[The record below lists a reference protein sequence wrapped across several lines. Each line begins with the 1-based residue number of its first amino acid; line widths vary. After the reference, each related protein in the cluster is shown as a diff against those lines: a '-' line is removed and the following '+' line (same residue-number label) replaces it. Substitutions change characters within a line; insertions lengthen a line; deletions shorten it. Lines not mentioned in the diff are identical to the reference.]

1 MVTIF
6 LAKSRRMSATLGG
19 AIGGIF
25 TPGSFLALHLFGSA
39 TGLWGVWN
47 FSYFELMKGVTYQG
61 NFYQGNFYQGN
72 FYQGVDWISWVLLHM
87 LPFCIPCAVIGF
99 KHWARLKKE
108 AKRG

>member
-6 LAKSRRMSATLGG
+6 LAKSRRMSATLVG

-39 TGLWGVWN
+39 TGLWGV
-47 FSYFELMKGVTYQG
+47 T
-61 NFYQGNFYQGN
+61 YQGN
-72 FYQGVDWISWVLLHM
+72 FYQGVDWISWVLLLHM
-87 LPFCIPCAVIGF
+87 LPCCIPCAVIGF

>member
-6 LAKSRRMSATLGG
+6 LAKSRRMSATLVG

-25 TPGSFLALHLFGSA
+25 TPGSFLALHLFGLA

-61 NFYQGNFYQGN
+61 NFYQG
-72 FYQGVDWISWVLLHM
+72 VDWISWVLLLHM
-87 LPFCIPCAVIGF
+87 LPCCILCAVIGF

>member
-6 LAKSRRMSATLGG
+6 LAKSRRMSATLVG

-47 FSYFELMKGVTYQG
+47 FSYFELMKGV
-61 NFYQGNFYQGN
+61 
-72 FYQGVDWISWVLLHM
+72 DWISWVLLLHM
-87 LPFCIPCAVIGF
+87 LPCCIPCAVIGF

>member
-6 LAKSRRMSATLGG
+6 LAKSRRMSATLVG

-61 NFYQGNFYQGN
+61 NFYQG
-72 FYQGVDWISWVLLHM
+72 VDWISWVLLLHP
-87 LPFCIPCAVIGF
+87 LRG
-99 KHWARLKKE
+99 HRL
-108 AKRG
+108 

>member
-1 MVTIF
+1 MVSLLRF
-6 LAKSRRMSATLGG
+6 DAYLPRGHHFPRKVAPYVRNARGSYRRH
-19 AIGGIF
+19 
-25 TPGSFLALHLFGSA
+25 FLALHLFGSA

-61 NFYQGNFYQGN
+61 NFYQG
-72 FYQGVDWISWVLLHM
+72 VDWISWVLLHM
-87 LPFCIPCAVIGF
+87 LPCCIPCAVIGF